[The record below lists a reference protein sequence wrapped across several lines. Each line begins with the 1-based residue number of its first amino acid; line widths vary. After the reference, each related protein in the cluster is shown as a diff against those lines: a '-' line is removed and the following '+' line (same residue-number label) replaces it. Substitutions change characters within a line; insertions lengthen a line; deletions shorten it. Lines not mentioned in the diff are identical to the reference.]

1 MKSYFQHLLT
11 VDFSFFFSVF
21 HTPVLFSSR
30 IIQNF
35 FKDPWNVFD
44 FITVVGSIIDALV
57 MELGVSVDTIL
68 NSYIEQQF
76 IDLNLKILKS

>member
-1 MKSYFQHLLT
+1 MKSYFQHMLI

-21 HTPVLFSSR
+21 HTPVLIYSR

-57 MELGVSVDTIL
+57 MELGVSVNTSF
-68 NSYIEQQF
+68 NSFRIT
-76 IDLNLKILKS
+76 NN

>member
-1 MKSYFQHLLT
+1 MKFHFKHLLI
-11 VDFSFFFSVF
+11 VDFSFFF
-21 HTPVLFSSR
+21 PVLHSFILISSR

-57 MELGVSVDTIL
+57 MELGVSVDTRF
-68 NSYIEQQF
+68 NSYRIT
-76 IDLNLKILKS
+76 DN